1 MKHFPQRWP
10 PRFGRHSTKTPSKI
24 EGQIGAKRSKPMDAY
39 PIPMPLWDA
48 LENVL
53 TVKAKE
59 LIKDIAK
66 TLNQPAQP
74 LLEAFKANKASFY
87 LQEMEDPTGNKF
99 ECEALLC
106 QHAVAHRCRKPV
118 LLGRKVCPEHIT
130 WKMPA
135 VQNKPELK
143 RINTGTAEVYF
154 VDSLMNVYT
163 GDFERV
169 GMLVEGELV
178 LFEVEEEE
186 EYV

>member
-1 MKHFPQRWP
+1 
-10 PRFGRHSTKTPSKI
+10 
-24 EGQIGAKRSKPMDAY
+24 MDAY
-39 PIPMPLWDA
+39 PIPRPLWDA

-59 LIKDIAK
+59 LIKDVAK
-66 TLNQPAQP
+66 TLNQPAHP
-74 LLEAFKANKASFY
+74 LLEAFKANKPSFY
-87 LQEMEDPTGNKF
+87 LQEIEDPTGNKF

-118 LLGRKVCPEHIT
+118 LLGRKVCPEHIS

-135 VQNKPELK
+135 VQNKPEVK
-143 RINTGTAEVYF
+143 RIDTGTAEVYF
-154 VDSLMNVYT
+154 VDNLMNVYT

-169 GMLVEGELV
+169 GMMVEGELV

-186 EYV
+186 EYA

>member
-1 MKHFPQRWP
+1 M
-10 PRFGRHSTKTPSKI
+10 SAPSYPV
-24 EGQIGAKRSKPMDAY
+24 AK
-39 PIPMPLWDA
+39 PLWDA
-48 LENVL
+48 FENVL
-53 TVKAKE
+53 TVKSKY

-66 TLNQPAQP
+66 TLNQPEKP
-74 LLEAFKANKASFY
+74 LLEAFKARKQTFHLVDMN
-87 LQEMEDPTGNKF
+87 DPTDDKF
-99 ECEALLC
+99 ECEALLSH
-106 QHAVAHRCRKPV
+106 HAVAHRCRKPV

-154 VDSLMNVYT
+154 VDSLLNVYT

-169 GMLVEGELV
+169 GMMVDGELV
-178 LFEVEEEE
+178 LFEIEEEE